1 MVFDYVFLFL
11 DFHFNFLFFLVLMP
25 MVISRGILIFGK
37 IILILFVLPVVL
49 VLAFYFGLTSGLVRD
64 RKVIILVF
72 LMLYL
77 EFVAVSGNLV
87 FYSLCEAT

>member
-1 MVFDYVFLFL
+1 
-11 DFHFNFLFFLVLMP
+11 MP

-87 FYSLCEAT
+87 LYSLCEAT